1 MEPPGTP
8 DLRAIARD
16 PSLVSGL
23 PRETLLTLI
32 SDCGAAHSVL
42 LAELSAPVAREDR
55 VVSATEAARL
65 LGVSRRW
72 VYAHAHDLGGVR
84 LGPTTIRFST
94 RALEDYARTRTSRRR

>member
-1 MEPPGTP
+1 LEHPGTP

-16 PSLVSGL
+16 PTLIRGL

-32 SDCGAAHSVL
+32 ADCGAAHSVL

-72 VYAHAHDLGGVR
+72 IYARAHDLGGVR
-84 LGPTTIRFST
+84 LGPTTIRFWPRT
-94 RALEDYARTRTSRRR
+94 LED